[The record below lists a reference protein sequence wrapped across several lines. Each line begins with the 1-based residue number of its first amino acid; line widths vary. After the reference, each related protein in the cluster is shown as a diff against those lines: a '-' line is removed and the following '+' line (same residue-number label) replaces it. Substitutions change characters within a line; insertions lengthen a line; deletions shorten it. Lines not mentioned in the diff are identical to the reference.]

1 MILRFFLLMR
11 FDCVMTRIVYYVRL
25 VTFLIQQL
33 VIEMAL
39 WVAIKRKEEKEME
52 ARGMK
57 KWRPFAT
64 MPGQYIGFKKMINKQ
79 VEVAQPV
86 LTEEQMEQINFT
98 LIEALHT
105 NKQVY
110 LTYYKKGQCITE
122 TGFIQFV
129 DSLGN
134 LFIFIDDVFELKN
147 KMRLSE
153 LIDVRLA

>member
-1 MILRFFLLMR
+1 
-11 FDCVMTRIVYYVRL
+11 
-25 VTFLIQQL
+25 
-33 VIEMAL
+33 MATSIK
-39 WVAIKRKEEKEME
+39 AIKTTAFLKGDLDK
-52 ARGMK
+52 MK
-57 KWRPFAT
+57 KWSPFST
-64 MPGQYIGFKKMINKQ
+64 MPEQYIGLKGIINKQ

-98 LIEALHT
+98 LIEALHA

-110 LTYYKKGQCITE
+110 LTYYKNGQRITE

-134 LFIFIDDVFELKN
+134 LFVFIDEVFELKN

-153 LIDVRLA
+153 LINVRFA

>member
-1 MILRFFLLMR
+1 
-11 FDCVMTRIVYYVRL
+11 
-25 VTFLIQQL
+25 
-33 VIEMAL
+33 
-39 WVAIKRKEEKEME
+39 
-52 ARGMK
+52 MK

-64 MPGQYIGFKKMINKQ
+64 MPEQYLGLQEIINKQ
-79 VEVAQPV
+79 LEVPQPL

-110 LTYYKKGQCITE
+110 LTYYKNGQLITE
-122 TGFIQFV
+122 TGLIQFV

-134 LFIFIDDVFELKN
+134 LFVFIDEVFELKN

-153 LIDVRLA
+153 LIDVCFT

>member
-1 MILRFFLLMR
+1 
-11 FDCVMTRIVYYVRL
+11 
-25 VTFLIQQL
+25 
-33 VIEMAL
+33 MAL

-52 ARGMK
+52 PRGMK

-64 MPGQYIGFKKMINKQ
+64 MPEQYIGLQEIINKQ
-79 VEVAQPV
+79 AEVAQPV
-86 LTEEQMEQINFT
+86 LTEEQIEQINFT

-110 LTYYKKGQCITE
+110 LTYYKNGQRITE
-122 TGFIQFV
+122 TGLIQFV

>member
-1 MILRFFLLMR
+1 M
-11 FDCVMTRIVYYVRL
+11 
-25 VTFLIQQL
+25 QH
-33 VIEMAL
+33 
-39 WVAIKRKEEKEME
+39 
-52 ARGMK
+52 RGMK

-64 MPGQYIGFKKMINKQ
+64 VPEQYIGLKEIINKQ
-79 VEVAQPV
+79 LEVAQPV
-86 LTEEQMEQINFT
+86 LTEEQMEQMNFT

-122 TGFIQFV
+122 KGLIQFV

-134 LFIFIDDVFELKN
+134 LFVFIDEVFELKN
-147 KMRLSE
+147 KMSLSE

>member
-1 MILRFFLLMR
+1 
-11 FDCVMTRIVYYVRL
+11 
-25 VTFLIQQL
+25 
-33 VIEMAL
+33 
-39 WVAIKRKEEKEME
+39 ME
-52 ARGMK
+52 SRGMK
-57 KWRPFAT
+57 KWRPVAT
-64 MPGQYIGFKKMINKQ
+64 MPEQYIGLKEIINKQ

-110 LTYYKKGQCITE
+110 LTYYKNGHHITD

-134 LFIFIDDVFELKN
+134 LFIFIDEVFELKN
-147 KMRLSE
+147 RMRLSE
-153 LIDVRLA
+153 LIDVRFV

>member
-1 MILRFFLLMR
+1 MQ
-11 FDCVMTRIVYYVRL
+11 T
-25 VTFLIQQL
+25 
-33 VIEMAL
+33 
-39 WVAIKRKEEKEME
+39 
-52 ARGMK
+52 RGMK

-64 MPGQYIGFKKMINKQ
+64 MPEQYIGLQEVINKQ
-79 VEVAQPV
+79 LEVPKPL
-86 LTEEQMEQINFT
+86 LTEEQMEQMNFT

-129 DSLGN
+129 DSLGD

-147 KMRLSE
+147 KLRLSE
-153 LIDVRLA
+153 LLDLHFCFIKKRATQMSSFSKNTHLR

>member
-1 MILRFFLLMR
+1 
-11 FDCVMTRIVYYVRL
+11 
-25 VTFLIQQL
+25 
-33 VIEMAL
+33 
-39 WVAIKRKEEKEME
+39 
-52 ARGMK
+52 MK

-64 MPGQYIGFKKMINKQ
+64 MPEQYTGLQEVINKQ
-79 VEVAQPV
+79 AEVL
-86 LTEEQMEQINFT
+86 LTEEQMEQMNFT

-110 LTYYKKGQCITE
+110 LTYYKRGQCITE

-129 DSLGN
+129 DSLGD

-147 KMRLSE
+147 KMRLSK

>member
-1 MILRFFLLMR
+1 
-11 FDCVMTRIVYYVRL
+11 
-25 VTFLIQQL
+25 
-33 VIEMAL
+33 
-39 WVAIKRKEEKEME
+39 ME
-52 ARGMK
+52 YRGMK

-64 MPGQYIGFKKMINKQ
+64 MPEQYIGLKEIINKQ
-79 VEVAQPV
+79 AEVPQPL
-86 LTEEQMEQINFT
+86 LTEEQMEQVNFT

-110 LTYYKKGQCITE
+110 LTYFKNGRHITA

-134 LFIFIDDVFELKN
+134 LFVFIDEVFELKN

-153 LIDVRLA
+153 LINVHFV